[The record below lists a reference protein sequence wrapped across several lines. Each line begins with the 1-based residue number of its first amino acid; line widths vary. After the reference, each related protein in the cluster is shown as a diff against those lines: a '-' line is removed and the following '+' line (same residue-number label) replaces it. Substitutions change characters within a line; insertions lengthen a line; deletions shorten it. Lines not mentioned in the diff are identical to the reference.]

1 MKKAKKTNK
10 SEFSNKKI
18 SKAKRPCSGSA
29 AVHDVESVGSKSGNT
44 AVTNPEE
51 LLDFAVAVAVRLQSC
66 GAETYRVEETVVRI
80 IEAYGID
87 KSDVF
92 VIPGSIFAGLED
104 ENGQVYSKIRR
115 VKNIDTLLD
124 GVEMYSAFCR
134 FVRRGSFCVK
144 PKKAYA
150 NTNCR
155 LRISA
160 TSSLRRVLL
169 CFSAERCVTLSV
181 PGSAALRSGFVFRA
195 WVFCTPTRSS
205 KPS

>member
-18 SKAKRPCSGSA
+18 STAKRPGSGSA
-29 AVHDVESVGSKSGNT
+29 AVHNVESADSKSRNI

-115 VKNIDTLLD
+115 VKDIDTVLD

-134 FVRRGSFCVK
+134 
-144 PKKAYA
+144 
-150 NTNCR
+150 
-155 LRISA
+155 RI
-160 TSSLRRVLL
+160 
-169 CFSAERCVTLSV
+169 
-181 PGSAALRSGFVFRA
+181 
-195 WVFCTPTRSS
+195 
-205 KPS
+205 